1 MRTRS
6 ALVVARHD
14 LADLRRQRG
23 IWTGLLLIPFVTV
36 SFLLLLPGVLAQR
49 ERSSHA
55 DAVHGVALQTA
66 ERAGAVAVAG
76 TPEAAAALG
85 LGRRF
90 RVSPSEDARRD
101 VLDGRADVGV
111 RIVGDVVGALGA
123 EDPVEVETFVLSGRP
138 RSRAAL
144 GAVAAA
150 ISAKGL
156 DVAQER
162 LEVRGLPRATARP
175 VGIDLVDLSSTPR
188 GRRLS
193 LARLLPLLVLLPAAG
208 AVGVASQRISGSKDQ
223 RVFEPLLVLPF
234 TRTELAVGKALSA
247 FTIGTINLVAIAV
260 PLLLG
265 RQIPLGG
272 AGRQVHLS
280 FADIAA
286 ATGIGAVLL
295 VLLVCLGVA
304 VGAASRTSAELSSV
318 LQTVTLPIFLMGSLL
333 QFRSGIPTETPLL
346 ILPFFGLLLCV
357 RDVAIGVLSSADLGV
372 AVAATLGWAALAL
385 GIATRILQGERSV
398 VRSIT

>member
-1 MRTRS
+1 MLS
-6 ALVVARHD
+6 VARHD
-14 LADLRRQRG
+14 LIDLRRQRG

-49 ERSSHA
+49 ERSSNA
-55 DAVHGVALQTA
+55 DAVHRVALQTP
-66 ERAGAVAVAG
+66 ELAGAGGAG
-76 TPEAAAALG
+76 TAEAAAALG

-111 RIVGDVVGALGA
+111 LLEVDVVRALA
-123 EDPVEVETFVLSGRP
+123 ADEAVEGDIFLLSSRS

-144 GAVAAA
+144 GAVASA
-150 ISAKGL
+150 ISAEGL
-156 DVAQER
+156 EVGEER
-162 LEVRGLPRATARP
+162 LEVRGLPAATARP
-175 VGIDLVDLSSTPR
+175 VAIELVDLSSTPR

-234 TRTELAVGKALSA
+234 TRAELALGKALSA

-272 AGRQVHLS
+272 AGRQVYLS
-280 FADIAA
+280 LGDIAA
-286 ATGIGAVLL
+286 ATVIGAVLL

-333 QFRSGIPTETPLL
+333 QFRSGIPTETHLL
-346 ILPFFGLLLCV
+346 VLPFFGLLLCV
-357 RDVAIGVLSSADLGV
+357 RDVAIGALSSVDLAV
-372 AVAATLGWAALAL
+372 AVSATLGWAALAL
-385 GIATRILQGERSV
+385 GVATKILQGERSV